1 MVLSVEKRGIKAT
14 ARSFRT
20 SKNTVRKW
28 HRRWQREGYHG
39 LEELPRRPHHSPN
52 ATPATERRKLVELKQ
67 TYHRLGAEAIKTIEG
82 LRRSSRTIRKIWREE
97 RVSTRARR
105 KKHRTKQNL
114 RAVKREWRLFQQI
127 DEDTK
132 YLNDIPEY
140 YPQMMAR
147 GLPRFQYT
155 ARDVTSGLLFL
166 GFAQELSLTNTT
178 LFAEYLNRELAAC
191 GVDLSHTRRQTDS
204 GAEYIGGIFAK
215 HPSSY
220 TTTVESVTGQ
230 AHATIPPAAY
240 TWQADV
246 ETVHSLM
253 EREFY
258 EIEHIIDRSDFLA
271 KACSYQLFFNLA
283 RPNSYKENKTPWQI
297 VREKEPGLPQSI
309 AMIPPVLIEDLL
321 EIKLENPLRWGHDV
335 SSSPSKCVR
344 PARGAGCSGAR
355 PRTIR
360 SSDRSSGG
368 SWKGAASRRIRRK
381 RRSWAR
387 PPCASGAIRRRSS
400 RSPYARV
407 SRRGD

>member
-1 MVLSVEKRGIKAT
+1 MCPYRYYDIMRESKDPRQLRYQMVLSVEKRGIKAT

-39 LEELPRRPHHSPN
+39 LEEIPRRPHHSPN
-52 ATPATERRKLVELKQ
+52 ATPPAERRKLVALKQ

-82 LRRSSRTIRKIWREE
+82 LGRSSRTIRKIWREE
-97 RVSTRARR
+97 KVSSRARR
-105 KKHRTKQNL
+105 KKYRTKQNL
-114 RAVKREWRLFQQI
+114 RAVKREWKLFQQI

-140 YPQMMAR
+140 YPQMMAL

-178 LFAEYLNRELAAC
+178 LFADYINRELSAC
-191 GVDLSHTRRQTDS
+191 GVDLSCTRRQTDS

-215 HPSSY
+215 HSSSY
-220 TTTVESVTGQ
+220 TLTVESIPGQ

-246 ETVHSLM
+246 ETVHSIM

-258 EIEHIIDRSDFLA
+258 EIEYIADRPDFFA
-271 KACSYQLFFNLA
+271 KACFYQLFFNLA

-297 VREKEPGLPQSI
+297 VREKEPQLPQRV
-309 AMIPPVLIEDLL
+309 AMIPPVIIEDLL
-321 EIKLENPLRWGHDV
+321 EMKLENPLRRGHDV
-335 SSSPSKCVR
+335 PS
-344 PARGAGCSGAR
+344 
-355 PRTIR
+355 T
-360 SSDRSSGG
+360 
-368 SWKGAASRRIRRK
+368 
-381 RRSWAR
+381 
-387 PPCASGAIRRRSS
+387 
-400 RSPYARV
+400 PYSAFH
-407 SRRGD
+407 SL